1 MLAVLPIHIA
11 AGTLSVLAGAAAL
24 LFRKG
29 GRAHR
34 TAGTVFVVSM
44 IIMAVTAAVLGKDV
58 GNVVAGGLTIYM
70 VGTGW
75 VTARRGDRKAGLFEV
90 VAFVMALVFA
100 IAGFA
105 AAWLIASGARE
116 AINPYIVYVTIFVSS
131 AIALAALGDL
141 SVILRRGVSGAQRI
155 ARHLWRMCFGLL
167 IAIGSFAAQ
176 GAGALPA
183 AVRGPVLV
191 FGPML
196 LVLLVMLFWLVRVL
210 FTRWFGRDGQ
220 DSRVQESGVQ
230 G

>member
-1 MLAVLPIHIA
+1 MPALLPLHIA

-34 TAGTVFVVSM
+34 AAGSVFVAAMTV
-44 IIMAVTAAVLGKDV
+44 MAVTAAVLGGDV
-58 GNVVAGGLTIYM
+58 GNIFAGGLTIYM

-75 VTARRGDRKAGLFEV
+75 VTARRGDGKAGLFEV
-90 VAFVMALVFA
+90 GAFVVALVVA
-100 IAGFA
+100 VAGFA
-105 AAWLIASGARE
+105 SAGLVASGARE
-116 AINPYIVYVTIFVSS
+116 AANPYIVFVTLFISS
-131 AIALAALGDL
+131 AIGLAALGDL
-141 SVILRRGVSGAQRI
+141 SVVLRRGVSGAQRI

-176 GAGALPA
+176 GADALPA
-183 AVRGPVLV
+183 SLRGPALV

-210 FTRWFGRDGQ
+210 FTRWFVRANPAAA
-220 DSRVQESGVQ
+220 VAK
-230 G
+230 